1 MLLTMTMKWLVHLLL
16 IDWKF
21 LRYLYRYVLIYRI
34 DLNFS
39 NLEENNYYKEEDPE
53 LARANKSISSF
64 HIDDNEDVVDRF
76 LKSKIKEFRSNE
88 KQTFLRRLSLMP
100 RHFRR
105 CFLSVYQNFIRNVCI
120 QVFFS
125 FYSRAIWQNNQS
137 IIFVIEFAT
146 SEKFVTEK
154 ELVQREF

>member
-1 MLLTMTMKWLVHLLL
+1 MLLTMTMKCLVHLLL

-105 CFLSVYQNFIRNVCI
+105 CFLSMSIKISLEMCAFKYSFLFIRELFDKTTNRL
-120 QVFFS
+120 FS
-125 FYSRAIWQNNQS
+125 R
-137 IIFVIEFAT
+137 
-146 SEKFVTEK
+146 
-154 ELVQREF
+154 